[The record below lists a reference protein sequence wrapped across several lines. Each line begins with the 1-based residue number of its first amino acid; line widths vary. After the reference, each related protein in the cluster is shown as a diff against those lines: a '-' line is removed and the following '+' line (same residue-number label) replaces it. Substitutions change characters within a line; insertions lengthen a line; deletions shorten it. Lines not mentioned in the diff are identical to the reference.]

1 MNNRIVIEPAFK
13 IREIARNALAGYWP
27 RMYLGIFIYFVI
39 LSGMMTILDLFFST
53 IVNVLLPTGEY
64 LPVSVGYASWLYQ
77 LAVGGPLQYGLALF
91 LLSFLRRREIDN
103 GHLMDGFSH
112 FGKTFI
118 LYLLYCLR
126 IFLWSLLF
134 VIPGIIAV
142 FRYSQA
148 FYLQVDHPDWTASQC
163 LRESKYL
170 MMGNKGKLFYLNLT
184 FIGWYILANLP
195 SLLVDGLINSVVVF
209 IVLWLLTALP
219 LIVVD
224 LYAAVSRTVF
234 YELLTGRLVVSDGY
248 DNDYRNM

>member
-103 GHLMDGFSH
+103 GYLMDGFSH

-163 LRESKYL
+163 IRESTYL
-170 MMGNKGKLFYLNLT
+170 MKGNKGKLFYLNLT
-184 FIGWYILANLP
+184 FIGWYILANIP
-195 SLLVDGLINSVVVF
+195 SLLISGVINSAVVF
-209 IVLWLLTALP
+209 FVLWVLLSLP
-219 LIVVD
+219 VLVVD
-224 LYAAVSRTVF
+224 LYASMSRAAF
-234 YELLTGRLVVSDGY
+234 YELLTERLVVTDGY
-248 DNDYRNM
+248 ERDQREG

>member
-1 MNNRIVIEPAFK
+1 M
-13 IREIARNALAGYWP
+13 
-27 RMYLGIFIYFVI
+27 
-39 LSGMMTILDLFFST
+39 S
-53 IVNVLLPTGEY
+53 LLPTGEY

-77 LAVGGPLQYGLALF
+77 LAVDGPLQYGLALF

-148 FYLQVDHPDWTASQC
+148 FICRLIILTGRPAQC

-234 YELLTGRLVVSDGY
+234 LRAAYGASGGFRRL
-248 DNDYRNM
+248 